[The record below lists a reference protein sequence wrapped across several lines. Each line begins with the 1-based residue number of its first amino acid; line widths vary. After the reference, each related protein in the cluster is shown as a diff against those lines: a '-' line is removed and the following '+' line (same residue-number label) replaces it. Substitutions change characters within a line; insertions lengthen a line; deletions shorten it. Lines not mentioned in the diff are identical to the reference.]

1 MPVYTSIQE
10 VISMKVLFIGG
21 TGTISSAIVRNLAE
35 EGNWDI
41 WLINR
46 ENRND
51 ILPDGVHQIIADI
64 NDEKTVADAIR
75 DLTFDAVC
83 EFIGF
88 RVPDVERDYRLYPE
102 WHRYDHLLRR
112 SYRCL
117 SFLIAL
123 RPFCRLAVRNVLQP
137 LPCVSAS
144 CSLRGREPDLP
155 CSKSC
160 ASVFRR
166 RHSSFSPN
174 WTHDKEYSSIQG
186 RISTFPVSISYI
198 APITARPSSSSFRI
212 TRLLSMRSI
221 LLFTF
226 RQQAL

>member
-88 RVPDVERDYRLYPE
+88 RVPDVERDYRLFNGKTRQYIFT
-102 WHRYDHLLRR
+102 
-112 SYRCL
+112 S
-117 SFLIAL
+117 
-123 RPFCRLAVRNVLQP
+123 
-137 LPCVSAS
+137 SAS
-144 CSLRGREPDLP
+144 
-155 CSKSC
+155 
-160 ASVFRR
+160 A
-166 RHSSFSPN
+166 
-174 WTHDKEYSSIQG
+174 
-186 RISTFPVSISYI
+186 
-198 APITARPSSSSFRI
+198 
-212 TRLLSMRSI
+212 
-221 LLFTF
+221 
-226 RQQAL
+226 

>member
-1 MPVYTSIQE
+1 MGSIVSDQLRTTNIFSDHHCFQERLSVLAAPRMVRSTFHFARLRSAGGVYLS
-10 VISMKVLFIGG
+10 G
-21 TGTISSAIVRNLAE
+21 
-35 EGNWDI
+35 
-41 WLINR
+41 
-46 ENRND
+46 
-51 ILPDGVHQIIADI
+51 
-64 NDEKTVADAIR
+64 
-75 DLTFDAVC
+75 
-83 EFIGF
+83 
-88 RVPDVERDYRLYPE
+88 
-102 WHRYDHLLRR
+102 LRR